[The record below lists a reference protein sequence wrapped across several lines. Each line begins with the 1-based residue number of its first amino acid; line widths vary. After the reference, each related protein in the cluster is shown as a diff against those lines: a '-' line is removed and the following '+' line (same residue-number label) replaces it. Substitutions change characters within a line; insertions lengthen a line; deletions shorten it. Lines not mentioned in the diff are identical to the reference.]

1 MNRTVVALIFACFLV
16 AIRALYVWMET
27 AYNIALLDLVSTELM
42 TTSQA
47 ESVQA
52 LGHKLAAI
60 GVALLATP
68 LLIVYSVKGVA
79 GLGKRWAVGSAFGV
93 MGFVSI
99 YIAAF
104 HAQTFVMD
112 SAVESTAPETRYE
125 AYYGSLFRQLY
136 IDGNVVDNGFV
147 PDTKTA
153 AQTMWL
159 PFAVSEQID
168 LPENLRTD
176 AGDIVFERAQKQ
188 LALERFE
195 RDYASYSKYQ
205 AFTKNFISDYRAISE
220 EADAKEAPSE
230 SSAVNLYG
238 SIVES
243 IYQAQTGYDRVSTA
257 YRAHLNFLR
266 ENGFFLR
273 DVRTL
278 FSGSENERLWRHS
291 VLLKNMQIE
300 TQYLSVDD
308 WCAQSRCPGSSEHI
322 RKVIRSALA
331 SKYKAVA
338 GGVPMGLSTRE
349 FLASHHAF
357 NFAMQKT
364 GIPVTFNRSPV
375 TFSRFESMVDPS
387 ILRPNVA
394 PLMAK
399 RYPDLQGLTL
409 PSGLSDQALIES
421 AEFKRFVTQ
430 ELGSRVAN
438 LSPTLT
444 KDEFFLEWM
453 KGVSNELEQN
463 RSVLLPASP
472 AQMENKANIESGYSA
487 VRLLY
492 IPPIAAA
499 LSAIMLL
506 LNVAAIVS
514 NVFAHGAFRWGFR
527 ICSLFGLLLAG
538 YVVGGTAGMPTEI
551 TGNVWDA
558 YQAQSPLGSVFWQ
571 FFFGVEFLIAS
582 AADTTD
588 IFISPEA
595 LNGIIERGMGWA
607 L

>member
-1 MNRTVVALIFACFLV
+1 
-16 AIRALYVWMET
+16 
-27 AYNIALLDLVSTELM
+27 
-42 TTSQA
+42 
-47 ESVQA
+47 
-52 LGHKLAAI
+52 
-60 GVALLATP
+60 
-68 LLIVYSVKGVA
+68 
-79 GLGKRWAVGSAFGV
+79 
-93 MGFVSI
+93 
-99 YIAAF
+99 
-104 HAQTFVMD
+104 
-112 SAVESTAPETRYE
+112 
-125 AYYGSLFRQLY
+125 
-136 IDGNVVDNGFV
+136 
-147 PDTKTA
+147 
-153 AQTMWL
+153 
-159 PFAVSEQID
+159 
-168 LPENLRTD
+168 
-176 AGDIVFERAQKQ
+176 
-188 LALERFE
+188 
-195 RDYASYSKYQ
+195 
-205 AFTKNFISDYRAISE
+205 
-220 EADAKEAPSE
+220 
-230 SSAVNLYG
+230 
-238 SIVES
+238 
-243 IYQAQTGYDRVSTA
+243 
-257 YRAHLNFLR
+257 
-266 ENGFFLR
+266 
-273 DVRTL
+273 
-278 FSGSENERLWRHS
+278 
-291 VLLKNMQIE
+291 
-300 TQYLSVDD
+300 
-308 WCAQSRCPGSSEHI
+308 
-322 RKVIRSALA
+322 LA

-453 KGVSNELEQN
+453 KSVSNELEQN